1 MDKIEFSKRVLE
13 AEQSLYHVSKVLLF
27 HESDCEDVVQ
37 EAILKAYLKRDS
49 LREVKFF
56 KTWLTRILI
65 NECYQF
71 LRTKKQE
78 VSYDDYMSQEPAEEK
93 HYTELYD
100 AIRKLDEKH
109 KLPIVLYYIEGYSVE
124 EIAGTLKIPS
134 GTVKSRL
141 SKGRRMLKDLL
152 ESEEIL

>member
-1 MDKIEFSKRVLE
+1 MDKKEFSKRVME
-13 AEQSLYHVSKVLLF
+13 AERSLYHVSKVLLF
-27 HESDCEDVVQ
+27 HEADCEDVVQ
-37 EAILKAYLKRDS
+37 NAILKAYLKRDS

-78 VSYDDYMSQEPAEEK
+78 VSYDDYMAQEPAEEK
-93 HYTELYD
+93 DYTELYD
-100 AIRKLDEKH
+100 AIRKLDKKH

-141 SKGRRMLKDLL
+141 SKGRKLLKDLL

>member
-13 AEQSLYHVSKVLLF
+13 AERSLYHVSKVLLF
-27 HESDCEDVVQ
+27 YESDCEDVVQ

-78 VSYDDYMSQEPAEEK
+78 VSYDDYMSQEPAEK
-93 HYTELYD
+93 KRYTELYN

-124 EIAGTLKIPS
+124 EIAGTLRIPS

-141 SKGRRMLKDLL
+141 SKGRKMLKDLL